1 MKLPVLEKIF
11 GFVRVKH
18 IMNHQPV
25 TIRQDEDFS
34 LAALKFK
41 AHHVNY
47 LIVVDDDGR
56 VAGLISHKYLYRT
69 LSPRKLLNPDM
80 RFDYNVILDGDS
92 YYEKE
97 SLDQF
102 VLKRMMKPAP
112 VTIRPGEPAI
122 KAVQL
127 MARHDL
133 GCLPVVNRQ
142 RQVIGVVTDREIVK
156 YAAQVLM

>member
-1 MKLPVLEKIF
+1 MNLPILEKIF

-18 IMNHQPV
+18 IMNEDPV
-25 TIRQDEDFS
+25 TIKQDEDFS

-47 LIVVDDDGR
+47 LIVVDETDR
-56 VAGLISHKYLYRT
+56 VVGLISHKYLYRT
-69 LSPRKLLNPDM
+69 LSPRKLMSPDA
-80 RFDYNVILDGDS
+80 RFDSRIILDGDS

-102 VLKRMMKPAP
+102 ILRRMMKPSP

-133 GCLPVVNRQ
+133 GCLPVVGRRQ
-142 RQVIGVVTDREIVK
+142 RVIGMVTDREIVQ
-156 YAAQVLM
+156 YAARVLA